1 MDEGLDGHCF
11 VCVVS
16 RDVLEYLARG
26 KGGAI
31 LYVQK
36 ERREEISMLSIK
48 VVFLVLRTSS

>member
-1 MDEGLDGHCF
+1 MDEGFDGHCF

-31 LYVQK
+31 LYVRK
-36 ERREEISMLSIK
+36 ERGEEISMLSID